1 MAPDATILIVEDDPI
16 AVKLLIK
23 GLEASEY
30 EIVAAA
36 PDGPT
41 AIDQAARLK
50 PDMALVDINLLGD
63 MNGLETARILHDRH
77 DVGVIFVTGH
87 IDDALVDEA
96 LASEPYGYLVKP
108 VDALQVRAALKVA
121 AGRRDLER
129 RLRAAEERRRL
140 AVEAADAGAWEWDF
154 KTGRMDLDD
163 RSMAIFHT
171 GPGLFSNDFE
181 SWRSMVHPD
190 DVHRATDDSVKA
202 IRGDGVYESEYRIK
216 AGDGWRTVLAKGT
229 IIRDAQGQP
238 LVMTGLVTDVT
249 EHKTA
254 ERRLQQQAAVKEAA
268 AELSRALLN
277 ETGGLEG
284 LAQLTLEQAKKLTGS
299 RNGYISFFDPPDG
312 DAVSFVPVEM
322 SARECRMKD
331 ESPRVTLHPR
341 PDGLYPGLWGHS
353 LNTRQGLIANRPQ
366 GHPSAAGLPDGHI
379 PIHRYM
385 SYPVVQANRLIGQI
399 ALANSDRDYTDD
411 DLEAVTQLA
420 DRYAEAVHLFREKVN
435 RVELEA
441 KLQQVQRLEAIGT
454 LAGGIAHDFNNI
466 LASIIGYTEIA
477 LFDDLEPDHP
487 AADDLR
493 QVLKSCQRAKDL
505 VQQIL
510 TFSRRQDQN
519 RRPLSMTPLLK
530 ESIKFLRSSMP
541 ATIDLRYRI
550 AVESDL
556 VIADPAEIHQV
567 IVNLGVNAIQALD
580 GDKGTVQVNLT
591 AEELTKTEAAR
602 MNLSPG
608 SFLKLTVSDTGP
620 GIGPGVLDR
629 IFEPYYSTRDQAG
642 GSGLGLAVVHG
653 IVAGLGG
660 RSDVSSQPGRGT
672 EFRVLLPAAPSP
684 AKTDPAKRPRAGGR
698 GEGVLVVD
706 DEKAIV
712 RMIQQS
718 LERMGYRVV
727 PAADGLEAW
736 RIYQADPDSCQLVI
750 TDQTMPRLTGLEL
763 IERIRKNDSK
773 IKVLLISGYTD
784 AIHPAQLAGLDV
796 AAVLSK
802 PLTRADL
809 GSVVRRALDGE
820 NG

>member
-1 MAPDATILIVEDDPI
+1 MPPDATILIVEDDPI
-16 AVKLLIK
+16 AVKLLTK
-23 GLEASEY
+23 GLESSEY

-41 AIDQAARLK
+41 AIDQADRFK
-50 PDMALVDINLLGD
+50 PDLALVDINLLGD
-63 MNGLETARILHDRH
+63 MNGLEAARILHDRH

-87 IDDALVDEA
+87 IDDELVDEA
-96 LASEPYGYLVKP
+96 LASKPYGYLVKP

-121 AGRRDLER
+121 AGRRELER
-129 RLRAAEERRRL
+129 RLRASEQRRRL
-140 AVEAADAGAWEWDF
+140 ATEAAEAGTWEWDF
-154 KTGRMDLDD
+154 KTGRMELDN

-171 GPGLFSNDFE
+171 RRDLFRHDVE
-181 SWRSMVHPD
+181 SWRSMIHPD
-190 DVHRATDDSVKA
+190 DVRRATDDSAKA
-202 IRGDGVYESEYRIK
+202 IKGDGVYESEYRIK
-216 AGDGWRTVLAKGT
+216 AGGSWRTVLAKGT
-229 IIRDAQGQP
+229 IIRDAQGKP

-249 EHKTA
+249 ERKAA

-277 ETGGLEG
+277 ETGGMER
-284 LAQLTLEQAKKLTGS
+284 LAQLTLAQAKKLTGS
-299 RNGYISFFDPPDG
+299 RNGYVSFFDPADG
-312 DAVSFVPVEM
+312 DAVSLVSEEM
-322 SARECRMKD
+322 SAPECRIQG
-331 ESPRVTLHPR
+331 ESPRATLHPR

-353 LNTRQGLIANRPQ
+353 LNTGQGLIANRPQ
-366 GHPSAAGLPDGHI
+366 EHPSAVGLPDGHI

-385 SYPVVQANRLIGQI
+385 SYPVVQANRLVGQI

-411 DLEAVTQLA
+411 DLEAVSQLA
-420 DRYAEAVHLFREKVN
+420 VRYAEAVHLLREKI
-435 RVELEA
+435 RRMELEA

-477 LFDDLEPDHP
+477 LFDDLEPDHL

-510 TFSRRQDQN
+510 TFSRRHDQI

-541 ATIDLRYRI
+541 ATLDLRYRI

-556 VIADPAEIHQV
+556 VVADPAEIHQV

-580 GDKGTVQVNLT
+580 GDKGTVQINLT
-591 AEELTKTEAAR
+591 AQDLTAAEAAR

-608 SFLKLTVSDTGP
+608 PFLKLTVSDTGP
-620 GIGPGVLDR
+620 GIGPDILDR

-653 IVAGLGG
+653 IVAGVGG
-660 RSDVSSQPGRGT
+660 RIDVSSQPGRGT

-684 AKTDPAKRPRAGGR
+684 AKTAPAKRPRAGGR

-712 RMIQQS
+712 RMVQQS

-736 RIYQADPDSCQLVI
+736 QLYQADPDSYQLII

-763 IERIRKNDSK
+763 IERIRKSDRK
-773 IKVLLISGYTD
+773 IKTLLVSGYTD
-784 AIHPAQLAGLDV
+784 AINPTQLVGLDV

-820 NG
+820 AG